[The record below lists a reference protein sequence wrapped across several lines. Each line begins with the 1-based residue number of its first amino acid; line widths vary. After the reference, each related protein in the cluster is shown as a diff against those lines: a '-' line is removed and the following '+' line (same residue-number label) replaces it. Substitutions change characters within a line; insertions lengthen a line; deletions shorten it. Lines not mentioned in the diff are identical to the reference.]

1 MYVVGAVES
10 RNGRNNSKPTF
21 CFTLL
26 IKNDFH
32 RATLLP
38 GVLICLSTSQLIEP
52 SLHQT
57 KTNQSSLSMPPL
69 LFFSFSSW
77 SFIWPSD
84 KITAILSLP
93 RVVQLR
99 QVALSLNFPGE
110 ELEQW
115 SPEQCYRSEESTST
129 QKLKQDSPVPC
140 PSSPSISTDPILHN
154 RSEVKECPQL
164 LKNKRNH
171 QL

>member
-1 MYVVGAVES
+1 MES
-10 RNGRNNSKPTF
+10 RNDKNNSKPTF

-26 IKNDFH
+26 IKHDFH

-57 KTNQSSLSMPPL
+57 KTNQSSLSMPAL
-69 LFFSFSSW
+69 LSFSFSSW

-84 KITAILSLP
+84 EITAILSLP

-115 SPEQCYRSEESTST
+115 SPEWCYRSEEATST
-129 QKLKQDSPVPC
+129 QKLKWNSPVPC

-154 RSEVKECPQL
+154 RSEAKEYLQL
-164 LKNKRNH
+164 FKNRLNH